1 LVFGC
6 PYWTYVEATTSVI
19 DCAMTDQGH
28 GAADLRVTCGP
39 LTLHLH
45 SAVLAAASDFFAT
58 MLAAPMVER
67 ESGQINVRDMDHQ
80 VFRNVVKFIYRK
92 ELTFDVS
99 SQLEGML
106 EAAERFHMEE
116 LKSLVGE
123 AAMATS
129 CCWGFLGCGQ
139 GCRNIVRIGVLAER
153 FHQGELLE
161 LAADKIA
168 WLRMEL
174 EEDEV
179 VGSPKLAAAVMERYE
194 KQIEAMKKPMLGMD
208 SELAAKDYII
218 ERWKEQLRRVQEE
231 KRDLKAQYGKMKE
244 EMKESE
250 AEVAK
255 IKELLK

>member
-1 LVFGC
+1 
-6 PYWTYVEATTSVI
+6 
-19 DCAMTDQGH
+19 MTDQGH

-106 EAAERFHMEE
+106 EAAERFQMEE

-129 CCWGFLGCGQ
+129 CCRGFLGCGQ

-153 FHQGELLE
+153 FHQEELLE

-168 WLRMEL
+168 RLRMEL
-174 EEDEV
+174 EEEEV
-179 VGSPKLAAAVMERYE
+179 VGSPKLAAAVMEQYE

-208 SELAAKDYII
+208 SELAAKDDII
-218 ERWKEQLRRVQEE
+218 ERWKEQLSLERWKEQLSLNTMRRVQEE

-244 EMKESE
+244 EMKDSE

>member
-1 LVFGC
+1 
-6 PYWTYVEATTSVI
+6 
-19 DCAMTDQGH
+19 MTDQGH

-106 EAAERFHMEE
+106 EAAERFQMEE
-116 LKSLVGE
+116 LQSLVGE
-123 AAMATS
+123 VAMATS
-129 CCWGFLGCGQ
+129 CCR

-161 LAADKIA
+161 LVADKIA
-168 WLRMEL
+168 RLRMEL
-174 EEDEV
+174 EEEEV

-208 SELAAKDYII
+208 SELAAKDDII
-218 ERWKEQLRRVQEE
+218 ERWKEQLSLNTMRRVQEE

-244 EMKESE
+244 EMKDSE

>member
-1 LVFGC
+1 
-6 PYWTYVEATTSVI
+6 
-19 DCAMTDQGH
+19 MTDQGH

-106 EAAERFHMEE
+106 EAAERFQMEE

-129 CCWGFLGCGQ
+129 CCRGFLGCGQ

-168 WLRMEL
+168 RLRMEL
-174 EEDEV
+174 EEEEV

-208 SELAAKDYII
+208 SELAAKDDII
-218 ERWKEQLRRVQEE
+218 ERWKEQLSLERWKEQLSLNTMRRVQEE

-244 EMKESE
+244 EMKDSE